1 MKKNLDLSKTIK
13 FFTPGKIIF
22 IVVNIIIIAFL
33 FLGVQRLFNSQ
44 DKGGGSPQVS
54 AEKEEGLTGESK
66 DKTSAKEK
74 PQDISSLFP
83 QQSQEEV
90 PIKVYELKPTDF
102 TDELST
108 AGTVRNIPVLE
119 LKFETNGVL
128 KSTNFKEGEE
138 IKKNDILAVLDP
150 KGVNLEVQWAQAKL
164 QASEAEHKAALK
176 RYEMVKR
183 LYELGAIIK
192 DRLDQVQAEVNVA
205 RAKVEIS
212 SKELDL
218 SKLKLE
224 KLELKAPQDGVISKK
239 EKERGEFITSNDVIC
254 KFIDLDNTFVEVG
267 VIERDIFKIKSG
279 QKVKIKVDTYPTR
292 VFFGYVETL
301 FPEIDERTRTLNV
314 RIRVL
319 DPGKL
324 LKPGMFARA
333 SIAVFRKQNAHVI
346 PSSSVSIQQGA
357 YYAAVVEEGK
367 VAYRQVSVEHITTDF
382 AVIKKGLQEGDLIIT
397 ETPGMK
403 KLSAGGPVKVIEKQE
418 KLF

>member
-1 MKKNLDLSKTIK
+1 MKNRLDSARIQK
-13 FFTPGKIIF
+13 FFSLKKTVLIFVNVVII
-22 IVVNIIIIAFL
+22 VFL
-33 FLGVQRLFNSQ
+33 FLGVKRLFNAQDENGSQ
-44 DKGGGSPQVS
+44 TV
-54 AEKEEGLTGESK
+54 EGQQPSESL
-66 DKTSAKEK
+66 KEK
-74 PQDISSLFP
+74 DISKEKASDISSLFP

-90 PIKVYELKPTDF
+90 PIKAYELKPTDF
-102 TDELST
+102 TDELLA

-119 LKFETNGVL
+119 LKFETNGVV
-128 KSTNFKEGEE
+128 KSAGFKEGEE
-138 IKKNDILAVLDP
+138 VKKNSILAVLDP
-150 KGVNLEVQWAQAKL
+150 KDVNLEIQWAQAKL
-164 QASEAEHKAALK
+164 QASEAEYKAALK
-176 RYEMVKR
+176 RYGMVKR

-192 DRLDQVQAEVNVA
+192 DRLEQVQAEVNVA
-205 RAKVEIS
+205 KAKVEIGN
-212 SKELDL
+212 KELAL
-218 SKLKLE
+218 SKLKLD
-224 KLELKAPQDGVISKK
+224 KLQLKAPRDGLIGKK
-239 EKERGEFITSNDVIC
+239 EKEAGEFITSNDLIC
-254 KFIDLDNTFVEVG
+254 RLIDPDNTFVEVG
-267 VIERDIFKIKSG
+267 IIEKDIFKIKSG

-301 FPEIDERTRTLNV
+301 FPEIDERTRTLHT

-324 LKPGMFARA
+324 LRPGMFARA

-382 AVIKKGLQEGDLIIT
+382 AVVKKGLQEGDLIVT

-403 KLSAGGPVKVIEKQE
+403 KLSAGSPVKIIDKQE